1 MNRGQI
7 VTSYHSVAVAAG
19 WCVLVA
25 TLAAAVGL
33 CVSVHR
39 AEEARDNR
47 QQVAPVPVE
56 RPEGVPV
63 SRIVRYGLPDMC
75 GDRERY

>member
-1 MNRGQI
+1 MSNH
-7 VTSYHSVAVAAG
+7 TSWHDAAVAAG
-19 WCVLVA
+19 WCVLVG

-56 RPEGVPV
+56 RPDGVPV
-63 SRIVRYGLPDMC
+63 SRIVRYGLPDTC
-75 GDRERY
+75 GDRDAY

>member
-1 MNRGQI
+1 MTRRQI

-56 RPEGVPV
+56 RPEWVPV
-63 SRIVRYGLPDMC
+63 SRSVRYRLGETC
-75 GDRERY
+75 GEGFER